1 MWATRIE
8 RDGPGLT
15 GEVKRDGPP
24 LVERRLCFV
33 LGKGGVGKSTVAAA
47 LAAAHA
53 REGRRTLLV
62 EVLGRNRLSGLLS
75 DREVADEPVRVRDDL
90 FAVAIDPEHATEEY
104 LRGQL
109 KVRALA
115 EVLVHSRAFKGFAAA
130 APGLAEM
137 VTIGKIWKL
146 AVELRPSGDAPIW
159 DRLVV
164 DCPAT
169 GHGIAM
175 LETAGNVR
183 EIARSGPIHDQ
194 ADRIEQVV
202 QHPAATGVAVV
213 ARPDELPVG
222 EACDAVE
229 RLDELGVPVA
239 AAILNAAIPRRID
252 AEEADALGAALAGD
266 VGPAG
271 RAAAEAALAELAA
284 AERQGTH
291 RERLESTRL
300 PVLELPLLAS
310 GRIDEAAIDRLA
322 AALLDQL
329 RPRQTVSP

>member
-1 MWATRIE
+1 M
-8 RDGPGLT
+8 
-15 GEVKRDGPP
+15 KRDGPP
-24 LVERRLCFV
+24 LLERRLCFV
-33 LGKGGVGKSTVAAA
+33 LGKGGVGKSTVAAT
-47 LAAAHA
+47 LAAAHSL
-53 REGRRTLLV
+53 EGRRTLLV

-75 DREVADEPVRVRDDL
+75 EREVGDDPVRVRGDL
-90 FAVAIDPEHATEEY
+90 WAIAIDPEHATEEY

-146 AVELRPSGDAPIW
+146 AVELRPSGDAPTW

-183 EIARSGPIHDQ
+183 DIARSGPIHDQ

-202 QHPAATGVAVV
+202 THPAATGVAVV

-222 EACDAVE
+222 EACDAVA
-229 RLDELGVPVA
+229 RLDELGIPVA
-239 AAILNAAIPRRID
+239 AAVLNAAIPRRFD
-252 AEEADALGAALAGD
+252 GDEADVLRRALAED
-266 VGPAG
+266 LGPAG
-271 RAAAEAALAELAA
+271 RTAAEAALAELDAA
-284 AERQGTH
+284 DRQRAH
-291 RERLESTRL
+291 RERLEETGL
-300 PVLELPLLAS
+300 PILELPLVAH
-310 GRIDEAAIDRLA
+310 GRMDESSIEWLA
-322 AALLDQL
+322 AALLDQFR
-329 RPRQTVSP
+329 RPRQAVAQ